1 MQASVLNH
9 ELIDRFSKECLD
21 IFHLKSFVFNQI
33 VSCDNTQNMLP
44 QLRMRNRNKNM
55 FATSS
60 NSNAYEV
67 C

>member
-33 VSCDNTQNMLP
+33 VSCDIPKICYLSSVAYAKQK
-44 QLRMRNRNKNM
+44 QKYVRNLIK
-55 FATSS
+55 
-60 NSNAYEV
+60 
-67 C
+67 